1 MYNADV
7 PPKSELP
14 ASRALLRSTAIA
26 AAVALVLLVTVVLP
40 AEYGIDPT
48 RIGRVLGLTQMGEIK
63 VALAKEAEAADAAE
77 AAAAPAAA
85 APAPQAAAPAASAP
99 ASTPP
104 AADSAASSHV
114 TELSLA
120 PGEGKEIKL
129 AMREGARVN
138 FEWTV
143 AGGVVNFDTHADRP
157 GHPVPRLRERPAP
170 GVRQRRAGR
179 RVRRHARMVL
189 AQSRHRPRH
198 ADAADQRRLPGAEAD
213 GVRRRG
219 SRMMRIENTGMVTGI
234 LAGFP
239 ARTPGAGAGGR
250 QPEGHTPVH
259 RRWQRT

>member
-7 PPKSELP
+7 PPRSELP
-14 ASRALLRSTAIA
+14 STRALIKSTLIA

-63 VALAKEAEAADAAE
+63 MALAQEAEAADAAE
-77 AAAAPAAA
+77 AAAAAAPVA
-85 APAPQAAAPAASAP
+85 AVPAPAPEAVASAP
-99 ASTPP
+99 VATAP

-114 TELSLA
+114 TEVTLA

-157 GHPVPRLRERPAP
+157 GTPYHGYEKGQRLASDNGVLVAAFDGMHGWFWRNRGTAPVTLTLRTSGDYQELK
-170 GVRQRRAGR
+170 
-179 RVRRHARMVL
+179 RVK
-189 AQSRHRPRH
+189 
-198 ADAADQRRLPGAEAD
+198 
-213 GVRRRG
+213 
-219 SRMMRIENTGMVTGI
+219 
-234 LAGFP
+234 
-239 ARTPGAGAGGR
+239 
-250 QPEGHTPVH
+250 
-259 RRWQRT
+259 